1 MSTNRI
7 VRRITAALD
16 DVGSVVACRGEVED
30 VITDDETGVVAYKH
44 VGTKTRF
51 TEAELNAV
59 FPQSALLV
67 RISELTALADGI
79 AEAQDAADAAMTAAQ
94 DRIAELEQT
103 VRELRGTP
111 TFLASALLREL
122 TQADNDK
129 IVATISGSEGLREIW
144 RRLFQRSDDEP
155 IPVDSATCLAGITGL
170 KAALGAER
178 VSAIFAA
185 LNIDIDG
192 AKYIKP

>member
-1 MSTNRI
+1 MF
-7 VRRITAALD
+7 D
-16 DVGSVVACRGEVED
+16 DAGSVVACRGEVED
-30 VITDDETGVVAYKH
+30 VITDEVTGVVAYKH

-51 TEAELNAV
+51 TEAELTAV
-59 FPQSALLV
+59 FPQSALLAQ
-67 RISELTALADGI
+67 ISELTSLADGV
-79 AEAQDAADAAMTAAQ
+79 ADAQDKAAVAMTAAQ
-94 DRIAELEQT
+94 DRIAALEQT

-122 TQADNDK
+122 TQSDNDK

-144 RRLFQRSDDEP
+144 RQLFQRSDDEP
-155 IPVDSATCLAGITGL
+155 IPVDSATCLAGVTGL
-170 KAALGAER
+170 RAALGTER
-178 VSAIFAA
+178 VSAIFKA